1 MKRIVAA
8 IVVLLAWTW
17 IPPADT
23 PASEKRSVV
32 DDAGRKVE
40 IPAVPGRIVVLNS
53 SNLEI
58 LYAVG
63 GKAVGR
69 PESTGMPRELYGR
82 VRHLPSIGETPSP
95 NVEKI
100 ASLSP
105 DLVIGVN
112 MPFHHALLP
121 ALSRAGIPV
130 LLLSINSY
138 EDIIEKIRFF
148 GTLTGNTGSAARI
161 IADIEQK
168 TDGIKRA
175 ASLQKK
181 QKIAIIWGSPQSFTM
196 ALPASFPGN
205 LIGMLGGINI
215 AEGVKPAASMSH
227 YAPLSLEYILSKDPD
242 IIFLITHGYDGKV
255 SEKFRKEMESHPA
268 WNGLR
273 AVREGRLYP
282 LPFSL
287 FGVNPA
293 VRVTKAVEHIA
304 ALLYPDLSRNRPK
317 QTGADRK

>member
-1 MKRIVAA
+1 MRRIVAA
-8 IVVLLAWTW
+8 FVLFLAWTG

-23 PASEKRSVV
+23 HGSEKRSVV

-40 IPAVPGRIVVLNS
+40 IPAVPRRIVVLNS

-69 PESTGMPRELYGR
+69 PESTGMPKELYGK
-82 VRHLPSIGETPSP
+82 VRDLPSIGETPSP

-105 DLVIGVN
+105 DLVVGVN
-112 MPFHHALLP
+112 MPFHHTLLP
-121 ALSRAGIPV
+121 ALSRAGIPA

-148 GTLTGNTGSAARI
+148 GNLTGNTGQAARI

-175 ASLQKK
+175 AALQKRK
-181 QKIAIIWGSPQSFTM
+181 KVAIIWGSPQSFTM
-196 ALPASFPGN
+196 ALPSSFPGN
-205 LIGMLGGINI
+205 LVGMLGGINI
-215 AEGVKPAASMSH
+215 ASGVKPVASMPH
-227 YAPLSLEYILSKDPD
+227 YAPLSLEYVLSKDPD
-242 IIFLITHGYDGKV
+242 MIFLITHGHDGKV

-268 WNGLR
+268 WKGLR
-273 AVREGRLYP
+273 AIREGRLYP
-282 LPFSL
+282 LPYSL

-304 ALLYPDLSRNRPK
+304 ALLYPEIAE
-317 QTGADRK
+317 TGRK